1 MQPKVV
7 FGNAQTK
14 GANRSGW
21 FIGHFI
27 TPINNPLSTSILEV
41 K

>member
-7 FGNAQTK
+7 FGNAQSEAT
-14 GANRSGW
+14 NCSGW
-21 FIGHFI
+21 FIGHFV